1 MALADLLRKPLVNLF
16 LVRPGRKRSL
26 AEWAQKLAQSG
37 EVIGQRAA
45 AKQTAQAQ
53 ATLRHITGIER
64 WGQRRLQVALG
75 QPLLHDEYDGYQPAV
90 NDDWATVLDAFR
102 TTRQA
107 TVSLVQQL
115 AAAGIS
121 DQVLVPHNQF
131 GSLPVRAWLSYLD
144 THANLESR
152 RIR

>member
-1 MALADLLRKPLVNLF
+1 MALADLLLKPIVGLF
-16 LVRPGRKRSL
+16 FVRPGRKRSL
-26 AEWAQKLAQSG
+26 AEWAQKLAQDG
-37 EVIGQRAA
+37 ETIVQRA
-45 AKQTAQAQ
+45 AKQTPQAH

-75 QPLLHDEYDGYQPAV
+75 GPVLHDEYDAYQPDV
-90 NDDWATVLDAFR
+90 NDDWATILDAFR

-107 TVSLVQQL
+107 TVLLAQQL

-131 GSLPVRAWLSYLD
+131 GPLPVRAWLSYLD
-144 THANLESR
+144 THANLESK

>member
-1 MALADLLRKPLVNLF
+1 MAFADLLRKPIVNLL

-26 AEWAQKLAQSG
+26 AEWAQKLAQDG
-37 EVIGQRAA
+37 EAIGQRAA
-45 AKQTAQAQ
+45 AKQTPQAHT
-53 ATLRHITGIER
+53 TLRHITGIER

-75 QPLLHDEYDGYQPAV
+75 EPLLHDEYDGYQPDV
-90 NDDWATVLDAFR
+90 NDDWATVLDAFH

-107 TVSLVQQL
+107 TVILAQQL

-121 DQVLVPHNQF
+121 DQVMVPHNQF
-131 GSLPVRAWLSYLD
+131 GPLPVRAWLSYLD
-144 THANLESR
+144 IHANLESK

>member
-1 MALADLLRKPLVNLF
+1 MALADLLLKPIVNLF
-16 LVRPGRKRSL
+16 FVRPGQKRSL
-26 AEWAQKLAQSG
+26 VEWAQKLAQDG
-37 EVIGQRAA
+37 EKIVQRAA
-45 AKQTAQAQ
+45 AKPTPQAR

-64 WGQRRLQVALG
+64 WGQRRLQMALG
-75 QPLLHDEYDGYQPAV
+75 EPLVHDEYDGYQPDV
-90 NDDWATVLDAFR
+90 NDDLATLLDAFR

-107 TVSLVQQL
+107 TVLLAQQL

-131 GSLPVRAWLSYLD
+131 GPLPVRAWLSYLA